1 MTLPPAAT
9 PPARFANVAGT
20 LAASARRVRDTVLSL
35 GTDEQAL
42 LLVLAGLIGAG
53 VGVAVAL
60 FYRLIDLI
68 QNLVLVGAMRAP
80 IPPVLLL
87 PAFVALG
94 LLGARALVR
103 WLARDSDA
111 ENIPDVMYRVSV
123 KGGVIPLKP
132 VLGKTAAAALL
143 IGTGGSVGAE
153 GPVVVLGAGAASK
166 TGRFLRSS
174 PHRLRTL
181 AGCGAAAGLAA
192 AFNAP
197 IADVIFGLEKIAG
210 TTGGGTFGPY
220 VVASILAATV
230 GRGIFG
236 NHPVLVLPAK
246 YGVGS
251 PWELLLYA
259 GLGLLT
265 GGVAVLYTRIV
276 WRTQEVFAGLRHGW
290 VKILLA
296 ALAIGGLDLLFR
308 QDLWGHGHQSVDL
321 GIMTQRTALFLTGL
335 ALAKLLATAI
345 TLAAGGA
352 GGVFTPALFIGAA
365 LGGASGMA
373 ILAISPAAGIA
384 PGAVA
389 LVGMAGVVAGAT
401 HAPLTAIMM
410 VFEMTGEYALIMP
423 LMLTSVIAYTLARRL
438 HPESIYTEWL
448 TRHGIVLTQGAD
460 AAVLARV
467 TVGEC
472 VNARPVTVPAAADLP
487 GIRVVIQESRQT
499 EFPVVDTD
507 GGLVGMLDLEV
518 VRQATAGDSLDVGL
532 VRAVDLATSR
542 VQPVTSEDSLLIAV
556 HRLGGSDVDY
566 LPVVDA
572 RTRTRLVGIVH
583 RSDLTAAYEREL
595 ALEGHAGVP
604 SAAKGASPAR
614 K

>member
-1 MTLPPAAT
+1 MSLPPT
-9 PPARFANVAGT
+9 GSPPARFAQVAGT
-20 LAASARRVRDTVLSL
+20 LASSARRVRDTVLAL
-35 GTDEQAL
+35 GSDEQAL
-42 LLVLAGLIGAG
+42 LLVLAGLIGAA

-80 IPPVLLL
+80 LPPLLLL

-103 WLARDSDA
+103 WLARDSDG

-123 KGGVIPLKP
+123 KGGVISLGP
-132 VLGKTAAAALL
+132 VLGKTAAAAIL

-166 TGRFLRSS
+166 LGRFLRSS

-197 IADVIFGLEKIAG
+197 IAGVIFGLEKIAG
-210 TTGGGTFGPY
+210 TTGGGAFGPY

-265 GGVAVLYTRIV
+265 GGVGVLYTRMV
-276 WRTQEVFAGLRHGW
+276 WRAHEVLGGLRHAAA
-290 VKILLA
+290 KIVVA
-296 ALAIGGLDLLFR
+296 ALVVGGLDLLFR

-321 GIMTQRTALFLTGL
+321 GIVTQRTALFLAGL
-335 ALAKLLATAI
+335 AVAKLLATAI

-365 LGGASGMA
+365 LGGASGLV
-373 ILAISPAAGIA
+373 ILMVSPGAGVA

-389 LVGMAGVVAGAT
+389 LVGMAGVVAAAT

-410 VFEMTGEYALIMP
+410 VFEMTGEYGLIMP

-467 TVGEC
+467 TVSEC
-472 VNARPVTVPAAADLP
+472 LNLRPVTVPAAADVGEILAA
-487 GIRVVIQESRQT
+487 IQESRQT
-499 EFPVVDTD
+499 EFPVVEAD
-507 GGLVGMLDLEV
+507 GLLVGMLDLEV
-518 VRQATAGDSLDVGL
+518 VRQASASGAQDSGL
-532 VRAVDLATSR
+532 VRAADLATTR
-542 VQPVTSEDSLLIAV
+542 VQPVTSEDSLLVAV

-572 RTRTRLVGIVH
+572 RTRARLVGMVN

-595 ALEGHAGVP
+595 ALERHA
-604 SAAKGASPAR
+604 AAAVAPPAPTAHR
-614 K
+614 